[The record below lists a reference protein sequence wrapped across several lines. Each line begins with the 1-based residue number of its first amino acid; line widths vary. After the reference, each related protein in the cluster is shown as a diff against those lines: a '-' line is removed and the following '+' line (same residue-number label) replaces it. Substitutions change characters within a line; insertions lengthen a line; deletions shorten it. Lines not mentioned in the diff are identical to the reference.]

1 MNNNTTPT
9 KSIRQMRAEKLE
21 EIRASKAR
29 IIQYAH
35 ETIHPSDT
43 DTDHTDVLWNL
54 FQSGTIILNGI
65 SEGVKLIKQVRNFFR
80 EFS

>member
-1 MNNNTTPT
+1 MNKNNTPI
-9 KSIRQMRAEKLE
+9 KPIQQMKADKLG

-54 FQSGTIILNGI
+54 FQSGTIIFNGI
-65 SEGVKLIKQVRNFFR
+65 SEGFKLIKQVRNFLR

>member
-1 MNNNTTPT
+1 MKNND
-9 KSIRQMRAEKLE
+9 KSLRQMREEKLE

-29 IIQYAH
+29 IIQFAH

-43 DTDHTDVLWNL
+43 ETDHTDMLWNL

-65 SEGVKLIKQVRNFFR
+65 SEGVKIIKQVRNFLR

>member
-1 MNNNTTPT
+1 MKNND
-9 KSIRQMRAEKLE
+9 KSLRQMRDEKLE

-35 ETIHPSDT
+35 ATIHPSDT
-43 DTDHTDVLWNL
+43 DTDHTDMLWSL
-54 FQSGTIILNGI
+54 FQSGTAVINGI
-65 SEGVKLIKQVRNFFR
+65 SEGIKLIKQARNFLR

>member
-1 MNNNTTPT
+1 MNKNNTPI
-9 KSIRQMRAEKLE
+9 KPIQQMKADKLE

-43 DTDHTDVLWNL
+43 DTDHSDVLWNL
-54 FQSGTIILNGI
+54 FQSGSIIFNGI
-65 SEGVKLIKQVRNFFR
+65 SEGFKLIKQVRNFLR

>member
-1 MNNNTTPT
+1 MNNHTAPT
-9 KSIRQMRAEKLE
+9 KSIRQMKADKLE

-43 DTDHTDVLWNL
+43 DSDHTDVLWNL
-54 FQSGTIILNGI
+54 FQSGTIIFKGI
-65 SEGVKLIKQVRNFFR
+65 SEGFKLIKQVRYFLR

>member
-1 MNNNTTPT
+1 MNKNNTPI
-9 KSIRQMRAEKLE
+9 KPIRQMKADKLE

-43 DTDHTDVLWNL
+43 DKDHTDVLWNL
-54 FQSGTIILNGI
+54 FQSGTIIFNGI
-65 SEGVKLIKQVRNFFR
+65 SEGFKLIKQVRNFLR

>member
-1 MNNNTTPT
+1 MKNND
-9 KSIRQMRAEKLE
+9 KSLRQMRDEKLE

-43 DTDHTDVLWNL
+43 DTDHTDMLWSL
-54 FQSGTIILNGI
+54 FQSGTIIFNGI
-65 SEGVKLIKQVRNFFR
+65 SEGIKVIKQVRNFLR
-80 EFS
+80 ELS

>member
-1 MNNNTTPT
+1 MNNIIPS

-29 IIQYAH
+29 IIQYAN
-35 ETIHPSDT
+35 ETIHPSGT
-43 DTDHTDVLWNL
+43 DYDHTDVLWNL

-65 SEGVKLIKQVRNFFR
+65 SEGVKLFKQVRNFLR
-80 EFS
+80 KFS

>member
-1 MNNNTTPT
+1 MKNND
-9 KSIRQMRAEKLE
+9 KSLRQMREEKLE

-29 IIQYAH
+29 IIQFVH

-43 DTDHTDVLWNL
+43 ETDHTDMLWNL

-65 SEGVKLIKQVRNFFR
+65 SEGVKIIKQVRNFLR

>member
-1 MNNNTTPT
+1 MNKNNTPI
-9 KSIRQMRAEKLE
+9 KPIQQMKADKLG

-54 FQSGTIILNGI
+54 FQSGTIIFNGI
-65 SEGVKLIKQVRNFFR
+65 SEGVKLIKQVRNFLR

>member
-65 SEGVKLIKQVRNFFR
+65 SEGVKLIKQVRKFFR

>member
-1 MNNNTTPT
+1 MNNHTAPT
-9 KSIRQMRAEKLE
+9 KSIRQMKADKLE

-35 ETIHPSDT
+35 ETIYPSDT

-54 FQSGTIILNGI
+54 FQSGSIIFNGI
-65 SEGVKLIKQVRNFFR
+65 SEGIKLIKQARNFLR

>member
-1 MNNNTTPT
+1 MNNHTAPT
-9 KSIRQMRAEKLE
+9 KSIRQMKADKLE

-54 FQSGTIILNGI
+54 FQSGTIIFNGI
-65 SEGVKLIKQVRNFFR
+65 SEGYKLIKQVRNFLR

>member
-1 MNNNTTPT
+1 MNKNTTPI
-9 KSIRQMRAEKLE
+9 KSIRQMKADKLE

-35 ETIHPSDT
+35 ETIYPSDT

-54 FQSGTIILNGI
+54 FQSGTIIFNGI
-65 SEGVKLIKQVRNFFR
+65 SEGFKFIKQVRNFLR

>member
-1 MNNNTTPT
+1 MKNND
-9 KSIRQMRAEKLE
+9 KSLRQMRDDKLE
-21 EIRASKAR
+21 EIRASKAQ

-43 DTDHTDVLWNL
+43 DTDQTDMLWNL
-54 FQSGTIILNGI
+54 FQSGTAVVNGI
-65 SEGVKLIKQVRNFFR
+65 SEGIKLFKQVSNFFR